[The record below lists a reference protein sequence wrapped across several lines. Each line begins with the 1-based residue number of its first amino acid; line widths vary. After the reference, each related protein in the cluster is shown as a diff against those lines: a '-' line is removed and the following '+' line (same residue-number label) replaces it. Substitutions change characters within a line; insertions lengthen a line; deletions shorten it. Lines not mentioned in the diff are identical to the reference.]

1 MQGKSKGQGLV
12 EYAILLGLV
21 TAAFMGM
28 RLYVTRGLQAR
39 YKDGT
44 DYAIKMMRDDV
55 MQPRYKD
62 DADYEMIR
70 DGVGDS
76 TPPLQYEPYY
86 KESYTKEV
94 HAGEKYTE
102 GADLSA
108 LEPYVRQGGFNT
120 EAKVEEVI
128 TRYGYEKTG
137 ARLNDE

>member
-39 YKDGT
+39 YKDGA
-44 DYAIKMMRDDV
+44 DYAIKEMRN
-55 MQPRYKD
+55 
-62 DADYEMIR
+62 AA
-70 DGVGDS
+70 GDS
-76 TPPLQYEPYY
+76 SLSLQYEPYY

-108 LEPYVRQGGFNT
+108 LDPYVRQGGFNT